1 MSEVELDSV
10 EEVEAFYEAD
20 PEFFR
25 IKTTADIPT
34 DLKWEDGSSEKVFAS
49 PKAKRGGTLNTF
61 TGDWPRTLRFVG
73 PDASGS
79 FRQYILDSN
88 ALILVESH
96 PQSDGYYPSI
106 AKRWAVGTDKRTI
119 LNEVDTAAP
128 NTDGKQIQVNDFF
141 YQYYL
146 KSPHIGK

>member
-1 MSEVELDSV
+1 MKTQIKLFSTAFVAMALLAGCGKKKAPDGPKGGSSKGGTPAKLAKVELDSV

-34 DLKWEDGSSEKVFAS
+34 DLKWEDGSNEPVFSS
-49 PKAKRGGTLNTF
+49 PKAKRGGTMSVH

-79 FRQYILDSN
+79 FRRHILDSN
-88 ALILVESH
+88 ALGLVESH
-96 PQSDGYYPSI
+96 PETDGY
-106 AKRWAVGTDKRTI
+106 WMRT
-119 LNEVDTAAP
+119 
-128 NTDGKQIQVNDFF
+128 
-141 YQYYL
+141 
-146 KSPHIGK
+146 S